1 MLGGGLGGVM
11 FGGGGGGGKLS
22 RSKSESVETFTDESS
37 ITFSTTLPTFES
49 EGDPLDVLVIL
60 LMILFGVF
68 VF

>member
-37 ITFSTTLPTFES
+37 ITFSTTLPKVES
-49 EGDPLDVLVIL
+49 AGDPLDVLDIL
-60 LMILFGVF
+60 LTILLELLIF
-68 VF
+68 

>member
-22 RSKSESVETFTDESS
+22 RSKSESAEIFADESS
-37 ITFSTTLPTFES
+37 ITFSTTLPTVDS
-49 EGDPLDVLVIL
+49 EDDPLDVLVIL
-60 LMILFGVF
+60 LMILFGLF